1 MAEDNASEPAVIWLF
16 TSLIVVAS
24 AALIGRTVWLM
35 DRGFDFTDQSFY
47 LMSIQRPADYELIY
61 GLWGYALKPL
71 YELAGGSVAC
81 LRRIGAVILVGSG
94 CLAGMVVASE
104 ARLNWRQPARIQILA
119 VCAVLPLT
127 YYTLWVPTPAYN
139 WFALLG
145 GLAIFKAI
153 LLLHTPDST
162 KSSAVWAAIA
172 AVLAAFARPHNAVGY
187 GVLYLMAVLLVLPT
201 AKARVTQIVWT
212 AAATVVATLAIAS
225 LLPVAGIFKQLSEYD
240 AIFGMS
246 HPIAFSFVD
255 QQLVFLRDAKAWLLS
270 PVLFGAIIF
279 MRRGGRNIHRN
290 IHGGLRALLIA
301 AALAVMLGAVLS
313 EILSPNIN
321 RVGARTAALA
331 FAALILAALK
341 EDVDLR
347 LIKLLA
353 VAAFIPWAA
362 TLGSS
367 NPVHQQLPFFFGL
380 WIAIAF
386 AALVISVQT
395 GRAAVTATSVMALC
409 LIFLDI
415 NFGLSSPFR
424 LASPL
429 AMQNVPTQTGWGSEL
444 KLDRKTN
451 VFIRGLRDAARQGGF
466 CQGCLAIDLTGVMP
480 GAVFVMD
487 GRMPIFPWLFSSHL
501 AQEYLKR
508 LGPERLAK
516 SWLIT
521 GAREALSIQQENELG
536 ITFQRYRLIAELHHP
551 LDDSPVRVYAPNAPA
566 D

>member
-172 AVLAAFARPHNAVGY
+172 AVLAAFARPHNAVGC

-201 AKARVTQIVWT
+201 AKARVTQLVWA
-212 AAATVVATLAIAS
+212 AAATVVATLATAS

-279 MRRGGRNIHRN
+279 MRRGGRNIYRN

-347 LIKLLA
+347 LIKSRLL
-353 VAAFIPWAA
+353 
-362 TLGSS
+362 
-367 NPVHQQLPFFFGL
+367 
-380 WIAIAF
+380 
-386 AALVISVQT
+386 
-395 GRAAVTATSVMALC
+395 
-409 LIFLDI
+409 
-415 NFGLSSPFR
+415 LSSLGR
-424 LASPL
+424 
-429 AMQNVPTQTGWGSEL
+429 QRWV
-444 KLDRKTN
+444 RR
-451 VFIRGLRDAARQGGF
+451 IRSISNCR
-466 CQGCLAIDLTGVMP
+466 
-480 GAVFVMD
+480 
-487 GRMPIFPWLFSSHL
+487 FSSACGSL
-501 AQEYLKR
+501 LPSR
-508 LGPERLAK
+508 LWSSPCRRVVRRLRRPRSWRCVSYFWISISDCHRRSGSPARSRCRMSRRKQAGGP
-516 SWLIT
+516 
-521 GAREALSIQQENELG
+521 N
-536 ITFQRYRLIAELHHP
+536 
-551 LDDSPVRVYAPNAPA
+551 
-566 D
+566 

>member
-1 MAEDNASEPAVIWLF
+1 MA
-16 TSLIVVAS
+16 
-24 AALIGRTVWLM
+24 
-35 DRGFDFTDQSFY
+35 
-47 LMSIQRPADYELIY
+47 
-61 GLWGYALKPL
+61 
-71 YELAGGSVAC
+71 SVAGSFRSNHIHAA
-81 LRRIGAVILVGSG
+81 RRPKYLSKY
-94 CLAGMVVASE
+94 SW
-104 ARLNWRQPARIQILA
+104 RLE
-119 VCAVLPLT
+119 
-127 YYTLWVPTPAYN
+127 
-139 WFALLG
+139 
-145 GLAIFKAI
+145 GLADRRRACGDAWGGPERDPEPEYKPCGRQDRSTCIRCA
-153 LLLHTPDST
+153 DSGRLEGGCR
-162 KSSAVWAAIA
+162 SSA
-172 AVLAAFARPHNAVGY
+172 
-187 GVLYLMAVLLVLPT
+187 
-201 AKARVTQIVWT
+201 
-212 AAATVVATLAIAS
+212 
-225 LLPVAGIFKQLSEYD
+225 
-240 AIFGMS
+240 
-246 HPIAFSFVD
+246 D
-255 QQLVFLRDAKAWLLS
+255 QV
-270 PVLFGAIIF
+270 
-279 MRRGGRNIHRN
+279 
-290 IHGGLRALLIA
+290 
-301 AALAVMLGAVLS
+301 
-313 EILSPNIN
+313 
-321 RVGARTAALA
+321 
-331 FAALILAALK
+331 
-341 EDVDLR
+341 
-347 LIKLLA
+347 A